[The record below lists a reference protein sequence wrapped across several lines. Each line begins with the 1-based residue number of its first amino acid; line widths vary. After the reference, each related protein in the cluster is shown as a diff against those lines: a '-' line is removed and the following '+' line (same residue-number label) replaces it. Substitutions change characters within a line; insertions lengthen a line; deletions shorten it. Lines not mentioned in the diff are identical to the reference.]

1 MLMISYYQFLGLQHL
16 RKRKFSLLSSL
27 QAAAQFTRSIEEIIT
42 KPYLTKFSSKKI
54 IVIDKK

>member
-16 RKRKFSLLSSL
+16 RKWKFSLLSSL